1 MAAVRYSDRVRT
13 QDERMRQAM
22 ERLNIEP
29 AFAAAV
35 DGGLAWHEARTKC
48 IFCSNTRR
56 CRDWLAASG
65 PIAAFKRFCPNAD
78 YFRDCLSEMPRHRQI
93 APTDCP

>member
-35 DGGLAWHEARTKC
+35 DGGLAWHEART
-48 IFCSNTRR
+48 I
-56 CRDWLAASG
+56 
-65 PIAAFKRFCPNAD
+65 
-78 YFRDCLSEMPRHRQI
+78 
-93 APTDCP
+93 